1 MKFLALLLP
10 FAVLSAGVIELLG
23 PGSRQAARNQ
33 QVDRLDGTGQFIE
46 LTIFPAPGVNGFS
59 RVQVWT

>member
-10 FAVLSAGVIELLG
+10 FAVLSAGGIELLG

-46 LTIFPAPGVNGFS
+46 LTIFPAPGVNG
-59 RVQVWT
+59 